1 MNTFNSIVI
10 GFIQGITEFLPIS
23 SSGHMVVLSD
33 VFNLTTETFIGQNV
47 QGGGNAAVGAV
58 PFNGGTGA
66 AVATWFRVVT
76 FTFLLYL
83 FKNILGNYVLS
94 RMLWKIRGNTDKL

>member
-33 VFNLTTETFIGQNV
+33 VFNLTTPSLSIDLVAHLGSLFAVLCFFVIKSFKGIIYIVLVYFYRTYSCLHYRAFIT
-47 QGGGNAAVGAV
+47 ADC
-58 PFNGGTGA
+58 
-66 AVATWFRVVT
+66 
-76 FTFLLYL
+76 
-83 FKNILGNYVLS
+83 S
-94 RMLWKIRGNTDKL
+94 RLDF